1 MSPVGNLRIKE
12 SVPEW
17 NKFASTK
24 TFTVA
29 DVIDR
34 AADFLDYAQKEARR
48 RVVQPVLAVKRLNF
62 CCAVVK
68 LMPSGSIHGKTSR
81 ITGTAIIWLNI
92 HAVTGQKWIVI
103 FCELNSII
111 IMSLTRWVF
120 PRSQWKQCALKKVAI
135 TRLCGYRVST

>member
-68 LMPSGSIHGKTSR
+68 LMPSGSIPGKTSR

-111 IMSLTRWVF
+111 IMRLTRWVF

>member
-62 CCAVVK
+62 A
-68 LMPSGSIHGKTSR
+68 
-81 ITGTAIIWLNI
+81 
-92 HAVTGQKWIVI
+92 
-103 FCELNSII
+103 
-111 IMSLTRWVF
+111 
-120 PRSQWKQCALKKVAI
+120 AL
-135 TRLCGYRVST
+135 